1 MAPVPSR
8 RLAQLGRW
16 FSAST
21 DRLMAQHWD
30 AWPAPAV
37 AQQGGTTVPMGSHPF
52 SVPLLCPCPSPSM
65 RDRSCGS
72 LQALLCAGRLKHCA
86 ASHGFSLRSVSRSC
100 WETGRKRLGLM
111 LNQVL
116 NS

>member
-37 AQQGGTTVPMGSHPF
+37 AQQGGTAVPMGSHPF
-52 SVPLLCPCPSPSM
+52 SIPHAGAGTGTQQ
-65 RDRSCGS
+65 RDREG
-72 LQALLCAGRLKHCA
+72 
-86 ASHGFSLRSVSRSC
+86 
-100 WETGRKRLGLM
+100 M
-111 LNQVL
+111 
-116 NS
+116 

>member
-8 RLAQLGRW
+8 RLTQLGRW

-37 AQQGGTTVPMGSHPF
+37 AQLGGTVPMGHIPS
-52 SVPLLCPCPSPSM
+52 LCPCPFAVSLSQPQHEGEEL
-65 RDRSCGS
+65 RVLAGS
-72 LQALLCAGRLKHCA
+72 ALCWVAQALRLHPLA
-86 ASHGFSLRSVSRSC
+86 SVS
-100 WETGRKRLGLM
+100 
-111 LNQVL
+111 VV
-116 NS
+116 